1 VDNDEIKVGA
11 LVKFA
16 EIEIG
21 ALVRENSIRSLRD
34 SSKYAMGIVV
44 GKIEFD
50 NPMICVSW
58 CDGDSPLGRF
68 NSAPLW
74 HPARRLVV
82 VSD

>member
-1 VDNDEIKVGA
+1 MGFMMDNVEIKVGD
-11 LVKFA
+11 
-16 EIEIG
+16 
-21 ALVRENSIRSLRD
+21 LVRENSIRSLRD
-34 SSKYAMGIVV
+34 GSKYAMGIVV

-68 NSAPLW
+68 NDAPLW
-74 HPARRLVV
+74 HPARRLIV